1 MGLSPFAPFKPRP
14 SSQLPHCSHPSSHP
28 VFTNNPHQTAQPFN
42 MVLKG
47 HCLCKAVTYTVDVD
61 QPLITGYDHCDDC
74 QRQSGSTYCKS
85 HLFTLGVDLARS
97 GWVTGSLGVLVVV
110 IAGRESAG
118 PHPRPSYTD
127 GSKLLRD
134 PCHQARAT
142 PQGRICTVRPLS

>member
-14 SSQLPHCSHPSSHP
+14 SSQLPHCLHPSPYP
-28 VFTNNPHQTAQPFN
+28 VITSNPHQTAQLFN

-85 HLFTLGVDLARS
+85 HTFTPSVCGYPEPHGLARS
-97 GWVTGSLGVLVVV
+97 VRGGGELGSFGSRHRGAGVGW
-110 IAGRESAG
+110 AP
-118 PHPRPSYTD
+118 PHPRPSYT
-127 GSKLLRD
+127 GM
-134 PCHQARAT
+134 AR
-142 PQGRICTVRPLS
+142 SS